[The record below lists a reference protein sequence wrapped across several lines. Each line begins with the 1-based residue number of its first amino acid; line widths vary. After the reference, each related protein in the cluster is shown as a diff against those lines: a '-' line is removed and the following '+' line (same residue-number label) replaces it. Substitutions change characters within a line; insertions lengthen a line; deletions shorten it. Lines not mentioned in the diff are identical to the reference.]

1 MNCVNGLVVKCVAVV
16 PVAIGIVIV
25 IANITH
31 ITIGI
36 GWTDIWTVGLMDGW
50 TNGWMDG
57 WVDGWTEG

>member
-36 GWTDIWTVGLMDGW
+36 GWTDIWTVGLMVVRTDGQR
-50 TNGWMDG
+50 D
-57 WVDGWTEG
+57 D